1 MELMN
6 RGIVKGMRRRSAKS
20 FRNGNWKEEMVQAL
34 KKPMIEDRSAVGNAS
49 LQVFHR
55 NEE

>member
-6 RGIVKGMRRRSAKS
+6 KGIVKGMRRRSAKG
-20 FRNGNWKEEMVQAL
+20 FRNGNWKAETTQAL
-34 KKPMIEDRSAVGNAS
+34 KKPIIEDRSAVGNAS